1 MASPG
6 PAQTSLALV
15 FLALAA
21 VRELSWWV
29 RPAAP
34 TAAPAGEAEPLLL
47 EPSATWAATA
57 TGLWSSFKLGVGC
70 AVCGLVAGVFVG
82 LWLRDRLFGAR
93 AEVRIA
99 NQTSVT
105 FQGPAAS
112 QHAATQPRRSVSGSR
127 RGGRGVLEGPRSGPA
142 APPVVRG

>member
-34 TAAPAGEAEPLLL
+34 TAAPAEEAEPLLL

-57 TGLWSSFKLGVGC
+57 SRLWSSFQLGVGC
-70 AVCGLVAGVFVG
+70 ALFGLVGGVFVG
-82 LWLRDRLFGAR
+82 LWLRDRLFGSR
-93 AEVRIA
+93 VEVRIA

-105 FQGPAAS
+105 AQGPTS
-112 QHAATQPRRSVSGSR
+112 QHASTQHRRSIPGSR
-127 RGGRGVLEGPRSGPA
+127 RGGRGVLEGPRTGPA
-142 APPVVRG
+142 AAPVVRG

>member
-34 TAAPAGEAEPLLL
+34 TAAPAGEAEPLSL

-57 TGLWSSFKLGVGC
+57 G
-70 AVCGLVAGVFVG
+70 AMPD
-82 LWLRDRLFGAR
+82 RDVDGDDP
-93 AEVRIA
+93 V
-99 NQTSVT
+99 
-105 FQGPAAS
+105 
-112 QHAATQPRRSVSGSR
+112 
-127 RGGRGVLEGPRSGPA
+127 EG
-142 APPVVRG
+142 

>member
-21 VRELSWWV
+21 VRELSCWV

-47 EPSATWAATA
+47 EPSATWAAT
-57 TGLWSSFKLGVGC
+57 TSGLWSSFKF
-70 AVCGLVAGVFVG
+70 VAGVFVG
-82 LWLRDRLFGAR
+82 LWLRDRLFGSR
-93 AEVRIA
+93 VEVRIA

-105 FQGPAAS
+105 AQGPTS
-112 QHAATQPRRSVSGSR
+112 QHASTQHRRSIPGSR
-127 RGGRGVLEGPRSGPA
+127 RGGRGVLEGPRAGPA
-142 APPVVRG
+142 AAPVVCG

>member
-1 MASPG
+1 MALPA

-34 TAAPAGEAEPLLL
+34 TAAPAEEAEPLLL
-47 EPSATWAATA
+47 EPSVTWAATA
-57 TGLWSSFKLGVGC
+57 SGLWSSFKLGVCC
-70 AVCGLVAGVFVG
+70 AVLGLVIGVFVG
-82 LWLRDRLFGAR
+82 LWLRDRLFGSR

-105 FQGPAAS
+105 VQGPTS
-112 QHAATQPRRSVSGSR
+112 QHASTQHRRSSPGSR
-127 RGGRGVLEGPRSGPA
+127 RGGRGVLEGPRTGPA
-142 APPVVRG
+142 AAPVVRG

>member
-1 MASPG
+1 MALPA

-29 RPAAP
+29 QPAAP
-34 TAAPAGEAEPLLL
+34 TAAPAEEAEPLLL

-57 TGLWSSFKLGVGC
+57 SRLWSSFQLGVGC
-70 AVCGLVAGVFVG
+70 ALFGLVGGVFVG
-82 LWLRDRLFGAR
+82 LWLRDRLFGSR

-105 FQGPAAS
+105 VQGPTAS
-112 QHAATQPRRSVSGSR
+112 QHAVTQPRRRISGSR
-127 RGGRGVLEGPRSGPA
+127 RGGRGVLEGPRSGPT